1 MNSDE
6 WAAYFIGRIA
16 REILQARK
24 YRAVSIAV
32 ANRVSRP
39 GGDLTP
45 WDTRATK
52 PEPAPIWL
60 LAFFQRLSCAMSF
73 NTFGHLFR
81 VTTFGESHG
90 PAIGCVVDG
99 CPPRIPLT
107 EADIQPYLDRRRPGQ
122 SRYTTQRQEPDAVK
136 ILSGVFPDPESG
148 AQVTTGTPIALVIDN
163 VDQRSKD
170 YSAIKD
176 KYRPGHADYTYDIKY
191 GLRDYRGGGRQSA
204 RETAMRVAAGAVA
217 RKVVPGLNVRAALVQ
232 MGPHRID
239 RANWDW
245 AEVERNPFFC
255 PDAKTAAMLGDYLD
269 GLRKS
274 GSSIGAV
281 IEVVA
286 DGVPPGL
293 GAPIYGKLDGDLA
306 AALMSINAVKGVE
319 IGAGFGAAKLTGEEN
334 GDEMRMG
341 NDGKPR
347 FLSNHAGGI
356 LGGIST
362 GQPVVARFAVKPTSS
377 ILTPRQTVD
386 RYGHETD
393 ISTTGRH
400 DPCVGIRAVPI
411 GEAMVACVIAD
422 HYLRQRGQVGD
433 TPAWPFA
440 APQD

>member
-1 MNSDE
+1 
-6 WAAYFIGRIA
+6 
-16 REILQARK
+16 
-24 YRAVSIAV
+24 
-32 ANRVSRP
+32 
-39 GGDLTP
+39 
-45 WDTRATK
+45 
-52 PEPAPIWL
+52 
-60 LAFFQRLSCAMSF
+60 MSF

-90 PAIGCVVDG
+90 PAIGCVIDG

-136 ILSGVFPDPESG
+136 ILSGVFVEEASG
-148 AQVTTGTPIALVIDN
+148 KQVTTGTPIGLLIDN
-163 VDQRSKD
+163 VDPRSKD
-170 YSAIKD
+170 YSDIKD
-176 KYRPGHADYTYDIKY
+176 KYRPGHADYTYDVKY

-204 RETAMRVAAGAVA
+204 RETAMRVAAGAIA
-217 RKVVPGLNVRAALVQ
+217 RKIVPGLKVRGALVQ
-232 MGPHRID
+232 MGPHRVD
-239 RANWDW
+239 RARWDW
-245 AEVERNPFFC
+245 DEVDRNPFFC
-255 PDAKTAAMLGDYLD
+255 PDAKTATMLGDYLD
-269 GLRKS
+269 GLRKRR
-274 GSSIGAV
+274 SSIGAV

-286 DGVPPGL
+286 DGVPAGL

-306 AALMSINAVKGVE
+306 GALMGINAAKGVE
-319 IGAGFGAAKLTGEEN
+319 IGAGFGAAELTGEQN

-347 FLSNHAGGI
+347 FLSNNAGGI

-377 ILTPRQTVD
+377 IVIPRRTVD

-422 HYLRQRGQVGD
+422 HYLRQRGQVGE
-433 TPAWPFA
+433 AVSWPFSA
-440 APQD
+440 AAR